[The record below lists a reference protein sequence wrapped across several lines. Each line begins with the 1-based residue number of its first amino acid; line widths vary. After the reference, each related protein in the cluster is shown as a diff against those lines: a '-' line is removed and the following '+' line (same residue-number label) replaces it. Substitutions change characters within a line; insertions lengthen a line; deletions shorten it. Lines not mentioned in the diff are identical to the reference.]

1 MQLPLGQQVSNPG
14 PEGGLYIGH
23 PGQLWPPPRLQHIP
37 PSAPQSLVGAPNYP
51 IPYPGSFPYP
61 HLPHLYQP
69 QAMHVADPESTH
81 PPDYGPITTRKR
93 GRAPKDKS
101 KPPKRSRARAT
112 EAGVGP
118 STRSIHSV
126 QNELNIAEEAAQSIP
141 TLYTQLYSDKPKK
154 SKSSSELTG
163 GCDCWAL
170 VIGTNYSSE
179 PNQEAKDAAC
189 LSAKAH
195 LNVAPSA
202 LRRPS
207 SNEFSRLLCII
218 CLVFHDKWHTWSNTN
233 GGATDAPR
241 AHIKKNFPHKYI
253 ASCQRIGYQ
262 LRDKADLKSCSL
274 EVISDE
280 ITQDTTARYIAELVA
295 EQDLAFNIVTSSTFR
310 RLLCYVGQG
319 NITAEDIPERRIVE
333 QAAADLSRE
342 EKDRIKLDLKNCEG
356 RVSITSDLWSDHMDR
371 SFMAVTGH
379 YKKKMEGKDTL
390 VVELLAFRVVEGM
403 HSGVNLGA
411 ILFGILSEY
420 EILGKLGTITLDNAS
435 NNDTMMEQL
444 EFLMHEAGYSFD
456 HEGNRVRC
464 FPHIVNLAVIA
475 FRDAL
480 EESGDK
486 YYDHQISKNHQPS
499 QNTLDYLTAL
509 KARPDNR
516 CREIVKALRHGQR
529 KRAFQKLIK
538 EGNDAGLWKIDQKD
552 TQRIE
557 HEDGTFSE
565 EVRLIKVAIQL
576 RIRNLLLDCKTRW
589 SSTRD
594 MIQCFLELYPAIC
607 HFIMENKESLGS
619 YAFSH
624 REFEVLTHIM
634 KVFDVAHRAQELLS
648 SEQTPTLAL
657 AFPVYLKML
666 RDWKDLA
673 KQYGAL
679 SYAIKAAMGK
689 IELYMEKSRTSPIHI
704 IAMFMNPGIKYTLI
718 DRIGSE
724 DDKEDA
730 RKVVKYFVRLLNSFQ
745 SQDQE
750 AELAAG
756 SSLATKASSALG
768 RGAMNLFLN
777 DEALSGSSGSP
788 IYMPGGVTPP
798 CSPTR
803 DSTIFPSITPA
814 RPTSSALIP
823 MISPARAAANRR
835 ENAIALEHD
844 AYLAAPLW
852 PLEQLGKVD
861 MVNHWSMQKTL
872 PILQAISR
880 DVLPVQASS
889 VSSERVF
896 SSSKNTCTLARNK
909 LGADTVEML
918 QILKYSLRQR
928 YRLAKVNSDPPGVHS
943 SEDNQ
948 LRAPD
953 ALDAKTL
960 DLMACLGDDW
970 GDAAIL
976 DADNDILL

>member
-1 MQLPLGQQVSNPG
+1 MHAPSLESTQPPNPG
-14 PEGGLYIGH
+14 P
-23 PGQLWPPPRLQHIP
+23 
-37 PSAPQSLVGAPNYP
+37 
-51 IPYPGSFPYP
+51 
-61 HLPHLYQP
+61 
-69 QAMHVADPESTH
+69 
-81 PPDYGPITTRKR
+81 GPARKR
-93 GRAPKDKS
+93 GRPPGDKS
-101 KPPKRSRARAT
+101 KQPKRSRTQAT
-112 EAGVGP
+112 EAGIGP
-118 STRSIHSV
+118 STRSTQPV
-126 QNELNIAEEAAQSIP
+126 QIGLSIAEEAAQSIP
-141 TLYTQLYSDKPKK
+141 TLYTELHAKKPEK
-154 SKSSSELTG
+154 SKSSPELTG

-170 VIGTNYSSE
+170 VLGTNHASE
-179 PNQEAKDAAC
+179 PDQAAKEAMRSAAT
-189 LSAKAH
+189 AH
-195 LNVAPSA
+195 LKVAPSS
-202 LRRPS
+202 LRRPT
-207 SNEFSRLLCII
+207 NQYSRLLCIL
-218 CLVFHDKWHTWSNTN
+218 CFLLYDKWHTWSNTN
-233 GGATDAPR
+233 GGSTDGPR
-241 AHIKKNFPHKYI
+241 AHITKTFPHKYM

-262 LRDKADLKSCSL
+262 PRERDKLKSRSL
-274 EVISDE
+274 EVVSDE
-280 ITQDTTARYIAELVA
+280 ITEDTTARYIAELIA
-295 EQDLAFNIVTSSTFR
+295 EQDLAFNIVNSATFR
-310 RLLCYVGQG
+310 RLLCYIGQN
-319 NITAEDIPERRIVE
+319 NITAEDIPDRRIVK
-333 QAAADLSRE
+333 QAAAELSQE
-342 EKDRIKLDLKNCEG
+342 EKNRIKLD
-356 RVSITSDLWSDHMDR
+356 M
-371 SFMAVTGH
+371 
-379 YKKKMEGKDTL
+379 
-390 VVELLAFRVVEGM
+390 
-403 HSGVNLGA
+403 
-411 ILFGILSEY
+411 
-420 EILGKLGTITLDNAS
+420 KLGTITLDNAS

-444 EFLMHEAGYSFD
+444 EFLMHEAGYVLFD
-456 HEGNRVRC
+456 KEGNRVRC

-486 YYDHQISKNHQPS
+486 YYNHQISQNHQPS
-499 QNTLDYLTAL
+499 QITLDYLTAL

-538 EGNDAGLWKIDQKD
+538 EGNAAGLWKIDQKEV
-552 TQRIE
+552 QRTE
-557 HEDGTFSE
+557 HEGGTFTE
-565 EVRLIKVAIQL
+565 EVRLIKVTIQL
-576 RIRNLLLDCKTRW
+576 KIRNLLLDCKTRW

-594 MIQCFLELYPAIC
+594 MISCFLELYPAIC

-634 KVFDVAHRAQELLS
+634 KVFDVAHRAQALLS

-673 KQYGAL
+673 KDYGAL
-679 SYAIKAAMGK
+679 SYAIKAAMEK
-689 IELYMEKSRTSPIHI
+689 IQLYMDKSRTSPIHI
-704 IAMFMNPGIKYTLI
+704 IAMFINPGIKYTLI
-718 DRIGSE
+718 DRIGSKE
-724 DDKEDA
+724 DKQDA
-730 RKVVKYFVRLLNSFQ
+730 RKVVNRFMMKYAE

-756 SSLATKASSALG
+756 SSLATEASSALG
-768 RGAMNLFLN
+768 RGAMNLFLHN
-777 DEALSGSSGSP
+777 EASSGFSGSP
-788 IYMPGGVTPP
+788 LYIPGGVTPP

-803 DSTIFPSITPA
+803 DSTIFPSVTPA
-814 RPTSSALIP
+814 RATSSALIP

-852 PLEQLGKVD
+852 PLEKLGKVD
-861 MVNHWSMQKTL
+861 MVNHWNMQKTL

-928 YRLAKVNSDPPGVHS
+928 YRLAKLDSEPPVMHG
-943 SEDNQ
+943 SEQ
-948 LRAPD
+948 SRVPD
-953 ALDAKTL
+953 ELSGKSL

-976 DADNDILL
+976 DADDNVLL